1 MSGLFGL
8 SMRSGAKYASS
19 DSNRRFFVRPTLP
32 AADSGYEK
40 FLMDATIGGTTTER
54 KHGMDGILQRADADG
69 VATLTLNRPQARNA
83 LSIAL
88 MAALQAEFDAIA
100 ADPSVRVVVVAARG
114 PAFCAGHD
122 LREIRSNPGRD
133 AYEELFSRCSDLML
147 AITRLP
153 QPVIAQVHA
162 IATAAGCQLVASCDL
177 AIAAAGARFATPG
190 VNIGLFC
197 STPMVA
203 VSRNVPRKRMMEML
217 LTGETI
223 DAETAAGLGLV
234 NKVVE
239 ASQPRRRGSP
249 MVQRKSRRNRR
260 LPSRSA
266 NKRFT
271 ASSTCLWR
279 KPIATLARR
288 WSRTCSPATP
298 GRALTPFC
306 RSARPSG
313 RASSR
318 AIRRKGGDLAK
329 TRSPRARALERS
341 APAAGLP
348 SSAACTGDA
357 RRHSASVV
365 SARRRAPEARTL

>member
-1 MSGLFGL
+1 MSGFFGL

-19 DSNRRFFVRPTLP
+19 DSNWRFFVRPTLP

-69 VATLTLNRPQARNA
+69 IATLTLNRPQARNA

-239 ASQPRRRGSP
+239 DSQLADEVARWCSGIASKSP
-249 MVQRKSRRNRR
+249 LTLKIGKQAFYRQLDLPLEEAYRYAGKAMVENM
-260 LPSRSA
+260 
-266 NKRFT
+266 
-271 ASSTCLWR
+271 
-279 KPIATLARR
+279 LAR
-288 WSRTCSPATP
+288 
-298 GRALTPFC
+298 
-306 RSARPSG
+306 
-313 RASSR
+313 
-318 AIRRKGGDLAK
+318 D
-329 TRSPRARALERS
+329 
-341 APAAGLP
+341 AGE
-348 SSAACTGDA
+348 GIDA
-357 RRHSASVV
+357 FLQK
-365 SARRRAPEARTL
+365 RAPVWQGE